1 MAAKRLSEYDE
12 IVASHGK
19 GLLTR
24 YRTSFAHY
32 AQVSLTASCIAYSL
46 YSIAHAPFATA
57 LKRYAVST
65 ERARE

>member
-24 YRTSFAHY
+24 YRTSFARYGH
-32 AQVSLTASCIAYSL
+32 VSLTASCIAYSL
-46 YSIAHAPFATA
+46 YSIAHA
-57 LKRYAVST
+57 LSQRH
-65 ERARE
+65 